1 MTNPEKKL
9 YPEFKTFQEYFNVKL
24 RQQENIMKDLRAHQ
38 RHIKDN
44 TENYSNQ
51 MKVYKDLRQLLDVKR
66 KTVTQGGD
74 GLVGYQDTQA
84 RGYERFVVR
93 D

>member
-1 MTNPEKKL
+1 
-9 YPEFKTFQEYFNVKL
+9 
-24 RQQENIMKDLRAHQ
+24 MKDLRAHQ

-51 MKVYKDLRQLLDVKR
+51 MKVYKDLRALLDVKR

>member
-1 MTNPEKKL
+1 
-9 YPEFKTFQEYFNVKL
+9 
-24 RQQENIMKDLRAHQ
+24 MKDLRAHQ

-51 MKVYKDLRQLLDVKR
+51 MKVYKDLRALLDVKR
-66 KTVTQGGD
+66 KTVSQSGD
-74 GLVGYQDTQA
+74 GLVGYQDQNA
-84 RGYERFVVR
+84 RGYERFIVR

>member
-1 MTNPEKKL
+1 
-9 YPEFKTFQEYFNVKL
+9 
-24 RQQENIMKDLRAHQ
+24 MKDLRAHQ

-51 MKVYKDLRQLLDVKR
+51 MKVYKDVRSRLDVKR

-74 GLVGYQDTQA
+74 GLVGY
-84 RGYERFVVR
+84 
-93 D
+93 